1 MYRVL
6 FPEGQ
11 LECAYYERTEY
22 GVDLYD
28 DEDDV
33 VAFIPYANLHAI
45 IDEAGFDDDETEP
58 SVI

>member
-11 LECAYYERTEY
+11 LECATYERTEH

-28 DEDDV
+28 DEGV
-33 VAFIPYANLHAI
+33 MVAFIPYTNVHAV
-45 IDEAGFDDDETEP
+45 IDEAGFDDDEVEP
-58 SVI
+58 SVV